1 MDILI
6 PILLILATMVIIW
19 RACDGFEAASEYL
32 GRNLSDGVRGATIN
46 AIGSSIP
53 ELLTTVFFLF
63 VMKDG
68 DGFAGGIGTTAGSAV
83 FNAVIIPAA
92 VIMVVTMYG
101 IAKSVQVSKKV
112 ILRDGIALLLAEV
125 ILIYFVSGETLDWW
139 QGAVLMAVY
148 VIYIVYMFSTMTKG
162 GASEEEE
169 EEEEE
174 EGEVG
179 NRAVAA
185 LTLDL
190 ETAIIGKN
198 EITTS
203 RAWTLIIS
211 ATLVIGAACY
221 LLVFA
226 CEGLGEA
233 MGVPIY
239 FVAVV
244 LAAAAT
250 SVPDTIIS
258 IRDGLKG
265 NYDDAVANAIGSNI
279 FDICF
284 ALGLPLF
291 LYTLIYGPI
300 SMGASTVQNI
310 GELRVLLLI
319 VTFVGI
325 LIFFIGKGMGQG
337 KAILLFLLYVVFL
350 SYVLGR
356 AVEADWAASLA
367 EILMKIGSVFDNL
380 RPWEI
385 VK

>member
-226 CEGLGEA
+226 CE
-233 MGVPIY
+233 
-239 FVAVV
+239 
-244 LAAAAT
+244 
-250 SVPDTIIS
+250 
-258 IRDGLKG
+258 R
-265 NYDDAVANAIGSNI
+265 
-279 FDICF
+279 
-284 ALGLPLF
+284 
-291 LYTLIYGPI
+291 
-300 SMGASTVQNI
+300 
-310 GELRVLLLI
+310 EL
-319 VTFVGI
+319 
-325 LIFFIGKGMGQG
+325 
-337 KAILLFLLYVVFL
+337 
-350 SYVLGR
+350 
-356 AVEADWAASLA
+356 
-367 EILMKIGSVFDNL
+367 
-380 RPWEI
+380 
-385 VK
+385 